1 MIAPARHIDPIDL
14 RVAQRMKERRLAL
27 GWSQDRLGQAVGV
40 SFQMIQKYE
49 RGDCRMAASRLLK
62 IAEALETSV
71 GWLYGVPHTPT
82 LKVAEEAVTIDD
94 SLLNRKETL
103 ELLQLYYALPE
114 AVRADAQEILRSLQ
128 RAVPEDDTP

>member
-1 MIAPARHIDPIDL
+1 MTVAARHIDPIDL
-14 RVAQRMKERRLAL
+14 RVAARMKLRRLEL
-27 GWSQDRLGQAVGV
+27 GWSQDKLGHAVGV

-62 IAEALETSV
+62 IADALETSV
-71 GWLYGVPHTPT
+71 AWLYNVPQAPA

-103 ELLQLYYALPE
+103 ELLKLYYALPE
-114 AVRADAQEILRSLQ
+114 VVRADAQAILRSLQ
-128 RAVPEDDTP
+128 RAVPEDV

>member
-1 MIAPARHIDPIDL
+1 MTKMARHIDPIDL
-14 RVAQRMKERRLAL
+14 RVAERLKQRRLAM

-62 IAEALETSV
+62 IADALETSV
-71 GWLYGVPHTPT
+71 GWLYGVPHTPAM
-82 LKVAEEAVTIDD
+82 KVAEEAVTIDD

-114 AVRADAQEILRSLQ
+114 AVRADAKEILRSLQ
-128 RAVPEDDTP
+128 RAEQDDS